1 MYDNQATP
9 VLRLKMGYD
18 AGEDD
23 FVFEMYDESGK
34 KGVYLDADGTE
45 VLDGKFLLTYLG
57 NTLLEAYK
65 DTNGGKIAIYD
76 NSGNLNVKMGVE
88 GTGGTNVGGT
98 LVLYND
104 SAAEQRVALGINGTY
119 DSGIMILYDDNNQG
133 RVYAT
138 AQQSGQAS
146 IFLYDSDGNLK
157 SRLSENTGTINGE
170 TIATE
175 NFVTGKGYAT
185 ESFVTSQG
193 YITGTTGFSGSKVI
207 GAETYTWTNGV
218 LVSVV

>member
-1 MYDNQATP
+1 
-9 VLRLKMGYD
+9 MGYD

-65 DTNGGKIAIYD
+65 DTNGGKIVIYD
-76 NSGNLNVKMGVE
+76 INGNTNVRIGSE
-88 GTGGTNVGGT
+88 GTGGANVGGVI
-98 LVLYND
+98 VLFND
-104 SAAEQRVALGINGTY
+104 SATKPRVALGINAATDSGAIEALDTNGTIRAYMSGEQSGGEAGFVVY
-119 DSGIMILYDDNNQG
+119 DSSGNAKSYIFETTGYINNE
-133 RVYAT
+133 
-138 AQQSGQAS
+138 
-146 IFLYDSDGNLK
+146 K
-157 SRLSENTGTINGE
+157 
-170 TIATE
+170 IATE